1 LGLPKICP
9 EANLLTI
16 DRSVLF
22 TYLKHHYTPK
32 RMVVAGVGVD
42 HNALVESVQ
51 KYFVDMKPIW
61 EEDTDLVLPAH
72 NMKVDDSVAQY
83 TGGMVQV

>member
-1 LGLPKICP
+1 M
-9 EANLLTI
+9 TI
-16 DRSVLF
+16 DRSMLF

-42 HNALVESVQ
+42 HDALVASVQ
-51 KYFVDMKPIW
+51 KYFVDLKPIW
-61 EEDTDLVLPAH
+61 EEDTDLVVPML

>member
-1 LGLPKICP
+1 MLK
-9 EANLLTI
+9 I

-22 TYLKHHYTPK
+22 TYLKHHYAPK

-42 HNALVESVQ
+42 HSALVESVQ
-51 KYFVDMKPIW
+51 KYFVDAKPIW
-61 EEDTDLVLPAH
+61 EEDTDLVIPTLD
-72 NMKVDDSVAQY
+72 MKVDDSVAQY